1 MRSYFSTVLGVIT
14 VGVAVVLA
22 GEMPPESYVK
32 LMKDTNAA
40 MQSLRGHVQA
50 KDYDGMTGDA
60 AALKKLFAGVEAFWT
75 VRKADDAIG
84 FARTAGKAASALEAA
99 ARTRDDDAVAT
110 AARTVNGTCMGCH
123 TAHRERLPDGSSQI
137 KH

>member
-1 MRSYFSTVLGVIT
+1 MRAYRSAVLSVLVI
-14 VGVAVVLA
+14 GVAA
-22 GEMPPESYVK
+22 AAENPPESYVK

-50 KDYDGMTGDA
+50 KDYAGMTGDA
-60 AALKKLFAGVEAFWT
+60 AALKKLFADVEAFWDA
-75 VRKADDAIG
+75 RKADDAIG

-99 ARTRDDDAVAT
+99 ARTRNDDALAA
-110 AARTVNGTCMGCH
+110 AARTVNRTCMGCH